1 MKNILSPR
9 FFEGPN
15 HFGMPRGNKI
25 LALNEP
31 NRLLFLQIRRLPPS
45 MHKWKEI
52 IDCIKKQAMGMIAD
66 QLLMTNP
73 IELVVNSL
81 VPRR

>member
-1 MKNILSPR
+1 MLGSIVEVLMKNILSPR

-31 NRLLFLQIRRLPPS
+31 NRLLFLQIQRLPPS

-52 IDCIKKQAMGMIAD
+52 IDCIKKTSNGYD
-66 QLLMTNP
+66 SRPTP
-73 IELVVNSL
+73 DDKSH
-81 VPRR
+81 